1 MWNKI
6 TTLCSGQFKQVETCA
21 KILPNYTAPP
31 DLNKHSQLLHSAR
44 LNTCRFLCARRK
56 RHKGSKMDQ
65 SQKKIA
71 LHLHLH
77 LGWLFI
83 PHARNGKRS
92 PFQEILTSANSSTAR
107 PETYYSLV
115 LSAVSCIV
123 DGLRFDFCQQC
134 VIRKKCIIVHAVV
147 IPGPL

>member
-1 MWNKI
+1 
-6 TTLCSGQFKQVETCA
+6 
-21 KILPNYTAPP
+21 
-31 DLNKHSQLLHSAR
+31 
-44 LNTCRFLCARRK
+44 
-56 RHKGSKMDQ
+56 MDQ

-77 LGWLFI
+77 FGWLFI
-83 PHARNGKRS
+83 RHARNGKRS
-92 PFQEILTSANSSTAR
+92 PFQGILTSANSSTAR